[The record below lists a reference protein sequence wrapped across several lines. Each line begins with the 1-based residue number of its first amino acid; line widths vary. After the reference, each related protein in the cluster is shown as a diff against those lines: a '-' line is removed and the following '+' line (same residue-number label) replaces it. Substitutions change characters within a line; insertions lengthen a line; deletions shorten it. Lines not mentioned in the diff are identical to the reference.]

1 MPTLRHLKGRSW
13 PVFGRPWLG
22 QEAVRR
28 YGCENPLQLEHEERR
43 RFWRWA
49 KSEVKDVVKRIS
61 VEEVRIRMATRM
73 LTSSLP
79 AVQREAPE
87 DLMAL
92 LLDFLDEVPR
102 PSVPGRHV
110 VKLDGGT
117 TGTLETGSLNSKP
130 QDPEPVDTLSLH
142 TPTL

>member
-1 MPTLRHLKGRSW
+1 M
-13 PVFGRPWLG
+13 
-22 QEAVRR
+22 
-28 YGCENPLQLEHEERR
+28 
-43 RFWRWA
+43 
-49 KSEVKDVVKRIS
+49 VKRIS

-102 PSVPGRHV
+102 PSEPGRYV